1 MSDFEA
7 PPGMEDNVRELN
19 ELVVREANDF
29 MSEFEVSIEEAA
41 EYDDPEWCYENLVIK
56 CHMSVIVA
64 APNAGKTTIF
74 MHEVCPKLVKAGYEV
89 IYVNADVGQSDAK
102 SMVTHAEKHGYRL
115 LLPDMKQGRSMLS
128 FVEELNAANDSGRT
142 FPNTVF
148 IFDTLKKMTDV
159 INKSRAKELY
169 ILLRSMSAKGSTVVA
184 LAHTNKYNDAE
195 GNPIY
200 EGTADL
206 RSDFDDLIYLIPE
219 THEDGSQTVSTKP
232 DKKRGHFE
240 PISFEIDEDRNVT
253 PCEYVDVAEKIM
265 AREQLEK
272 DSPVIELITQAIKA
286 GDFTEAKI
294 VENCKEHHVGW
305 RTVRGVLRRY
315 TGKKW
320 GMELAFKNNA
330 KQYFLIDSTPP

>member
-7 PPGMEDNVRELN
+7 PPGMEDNVRELDKFIKQ
-19 ELVVREANDF
+19 ETSDF
-29 MSEFEVSIEEAA
+29 MAEFEVSTEEAA

-74 MHEVCPKLVKAGYEV
+74 MHEVCPKLVQAGYEV

-115 LLPDMKQGRSMLS
+115 LLPDMKQGGSMLS
-128 FVEELNAANDSGRT
+128 FVEELKAANDSGRT

-169 ILLRSMSAKGSTVVA
+169 VLLRSMTAKGSTVVA

-200 EGTADL
+200 ESTADL

-219 THEDGSQTVSTKP
+219 SHDDGSKTVSTNP
-232 DKKRGHFE
+232 DKKRGKFV
-240 PISFEIDEDRNVT
+240 PITFEIDFDRNVT
-253 PCEYVDVAEKIM
+253 TGEYVDVAEKIK

-272 DSPVIELITQAIKA
+272 DSPVIELITEAIKA
-286 GDFTEAKI
+286 DDFTEAKI
-294 VENCKEHHVGW
+294 VEHCKQHHVGW
-305 RTVRGVLRRY
+305 RTVRGVLNRY
-315 TGKKW
+315 KGKKW
-320 GMELAFKNNA
+320 RLEYAFKNNA
-330 KQYFLIDSTPP
+330 KQYFLLDSTHP